1 MEMAI
6 GIILAIVAVIEII
19 AISRIVIRNTPT

>member
-6 GIILAIVAVIEII
+6 GIILAIIAAIEII
-19 AISRIVIRNTPT
+19 AISRIVIKNTPT

>member
-19 AISRIVIRNTPT
+19 AISRIVIRNTPS

>member
-6 GIILAIVAVIEII
+6 GIILTIIAAIEII